1 MTAPVNLPSR
11 QLLVFGFDANA
22 AFEGQLVGALERME
36 SGGALRIL
44 DVIFVAADEATG
56 ELIAIDLQGG
66 TGGLTAKLLDFR
78 LDPAGRRRKGTSE
91 LARDLG
97 AALQPGTA
105 LAAVLVEHIWSRVL
119 DDAVSRVGGR
129 SLASDFVDASRLS
142 ELGADLPAR
151 CEVSR
156 HSGSLRAARRSPQG
170 CRAQDGRREGQG
182 QRGVVADGG
191 ESPAVERS
199 LHLAPTH
206 RGADE
211 HCGGERCVA
220 GAEHRC

>member
-11 QLLVFGFDANA
+11 QLLVFGFDASA

-44 DVIFVAADEATG
+44 DVLFVAADEATG
-56 ELIAIDLQGG
+56 ELIAIDLEGG

-97 AALQPGTA
+97 GALQPGTA
-105 LAAVLVEHIWSRVL
+105 LAAVLVEHIWSRAL

-142 ELGADLPAR
+142 ELGADL
-151 CEVSR
+151 
-156 HSGSLRAARRSPQG
+156 LRAAR
-170 CRAQDGRREGQG
+170 
-182 QRGVVADGG
+182 
-191 ESPAVERS
+191 
-199 LHLAPTH
+199 
-206 RGADE
+206 
-211 HCGGERCVA
+211 
-220 GAEHRC
+220 

>member
-1 MTAPVNLPSR
+1 VTPPSR

-44 DVIFVAADEATG
+44 DVLFVAADEATG
-56 ELIAIDLQGG
+56 ELIAIDLQGS

-129 SLASDFVDASRLS
+129 SLAIEFVDASTLS
-142 ELGADLPAR
+142 ELGADL
-151 CEVSR
+151 
-156 HSGSLRAARRSPQG
+156 LRAA
-170 CRAQDGRREGQG
+170 
-182 QRGVVADGG
+182 
-191 ESPAVERS
+191 
-199 LHLAPTH
+199 T
-206 RGADE
+206 
-211 HCGGERCVA
+211 
-220 GAEHRC
+220 

>member
-1 MTAPVNLPSR
+1 MTAPVNPPSR
-11 QLLVFGFDANA
+11 QLLVFGFDADA

-36 SGGALRIL
+36 SGGAMRIL

-56 ELIAIDLQGG
+56 ELIAIDLEGG

-91 LARDLG
+91 LARELG

-142 ELGADLPAR
+142 ELGADL
-151 CEVSR
+151 
-156 HSGSLRAARRSPQG
+156 LRAAR
-170 CRAQDGRREGQG
+170 
-182 QRGVVADGG
+182 
-191 ESPAVERS
+191 
-199 LHLAPTH
+199 
-206 RGADE
+206 
-211 HCGGERCVA
+211 
-220 GAEHRC
+220 

>member
-1 MTAPVNLPSR
+1 VTMPSR

-44 DVIFVAADEATG
+44 DVLFVAADEATG

-105 LAAVLVEHIWSRVL
+105 LAAVLVEHIWSRAL

-142 ELGADLPAR
+142 ELGADL
-151 CEVSR
+151 
-156 HSGSLRAARRSPQG
+156 LRAAR
-170 CRAQDGRREGQG
+170 
-182 QRGVVADGG
+182 
-191 ESPAVERS
+191 
-199 LHLAPTH
+199 
-206 RGADE
+206 
-211 HCGGERCVA
+211 
-220 GAEHRC
+220 